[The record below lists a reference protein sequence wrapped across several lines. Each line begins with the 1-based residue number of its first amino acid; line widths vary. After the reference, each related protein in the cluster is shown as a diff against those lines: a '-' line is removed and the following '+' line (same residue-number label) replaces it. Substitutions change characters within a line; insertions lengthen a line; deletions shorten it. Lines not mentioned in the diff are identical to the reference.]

1 MKRKFF
7 STIALGLILGSC
19 VSTPKSKMTNSDNP
33 ESAMAEENKEKTI
46 CKKEPKSEAVEVL
59 YFHNDD
65 RCETCEAI
73 ERLTTEVINSKFS
86 KELNNGKLQLSIID
100 FSTTEGEKIANMYEV
115 TKTTLF
121 INKWYGGTVSCDNLT
136 EYGFATATT
145 NPEEYKLQI
154 EAKLTMLLKA

>member
-19 VSTPKSKMTNSDNP
+19 VSNPKSKMTNSDNP

-59 YFHNDD
+59 YFHGDQ
-65 RCETCEAI
+65 RCNTCHSIETLI
-73 ERLTTEVINSKFS
+73 TEVINSKFS
-86 KELNNGKLQLSIID
+86 KELKNGKLQLSIID
-100 FSTTEGEKIANMYEV
+100 FSTSEGEAIAQRYEV
-115 TKTTLF
+115 IKSTLF
-121 INKWYGGTVSCDNLT
+121 INKWYGGNVSCDNLT
-136 EYGFATATT
+136 EYGFATAIN
-145 NPEEYKLQI
+145 NPEEFKLQI